1 MITETVRMRYGWII
15 ILWCMAVFP
24 VTAQRMHVE
33 DFGRYKKPFLRKAS
47 FATDKRQAFLDFF
60 TNEKGFQ
67 FFVEDTPI
75 AATEGEG
82 MVTLALPHR
91 TGSLII
97 KHPVYGQLAWKVPNG
112 VLKKKKHY
120 HAYLHTES
128 LEKEFRQ
135 QKQWALISTVP
146 ERAIVYVDTVIHPLL
161 DGNLSIYLPLGRH
174 VCRIESPFYQTLND
188 TIELTDIARF
198 EKRYVLQP
206 FYAYLTVETDWPDAR
221 ICLDGDSLGLQR
233 VETSRLMPG
242 RYRLTVNQ
250 GDSLYYEQWL
260 ELANAERKVVD
271 LHGIEL
277 RPFPQ
282 LGQSIEMS
290 GFPDEVLS
298 DSMASD
304 GLQKQPGQWAD
315 VHITA
320 FDADTEIW
328 LNRERVGQGEW
339 RGNLAP
345 GFYAVSSRK
354 EGLDSRTDFFWV
366 DAGKSVELNLISPLA
381 DYGLLNVSCDEVDA
395 TVFLNGLA
403 VGSAPC
409 VLRNLPV
416 NRTYRVR
423 LVKGRKAA
431 ETLVRLKG
439 NDIVNVKLKLK

>member
-1 MITETVRMRYGWII
+1 
-15 ILWCMAVFP
+15 MAVFP
-24 VTAQRMHVE
+24 VMAQRMHVE
-33 DFGRYKKPFLRKAS
+33 DFGRYKKPFLHKAS
-47 FATDKRQAFLDFF
+47 FTTDKRQALLDFF

-67 FFVEDTPI
+67 FFVEDAPV

-161 DGNLSIYLPLGRH
+161 YGNLSLYLPLGRH

-188 TIELTDIARF
+188 TIELTDIVRF

-242 RYRLTVNQ
+242 RYRLTVNL

-290 GFPDEVLS
+290 GFPDEVLA

-304 GLQKQPGQWAD
+304 GLQEQSGQWAD

-328 LNRERVGQGEW
+328 LNRERLGQGEW
-339 RGNLAP
+339 RGNLAL

-403 VGSAPC
+403 IGSAPC

-416 NRTYRVR
+416 GRTYRVR

-431 ETLVRLKG
+431 ETLVRLRG

>member
-1 MITETVRMRYGWII
+1 M
-15 ILWCMAVFP
+15 
-24 VTAQRMHVE
+24 
-33 DFGRYKKPFLRKAS
+33 
-47 FATDKRQAFLDFF
+47 
-60 TNEKGFQ
+60 
-67 FFVEDTPI
+67 
-75 AATEGEG
+75 
-82 MVTLALPHR
+82 
-91 TGSLII
+91 
-97 KHPVYGQLAWKVPNG
+97 
-112 VLKKKKHY
+112 
-120 HAYLHTES
+120 
-128 LEKEFRQ
+128 
-135 QKQWALISTVP
+135 P

-161 DGNLSIYLPLGRH
+161 DGNLSLYLPLGRH

-188 TIELTDIARF
+188 TIELTDIVRF

-290 GFPDEVLS
+290 GFPDEVLA

-304 GLQKQPGQWAD
+304 GLQEQSGQWAD

-328 LNRERVGQGEW
+328 LNRERLGQGEW

-381 DYGLLNVSCDEVDA
+381 DYGLLNVSCDEVDT

-403 VGSAPC
+403 IGSAPC

-416 NRTYRVR
+416 GRTYRVR

-431 ETLVRLKG
+431 ETLVRLRG

>member
-1 MITETVRMRYGWII
+1 
-15 ILWCMAVFP
+15 MAVFP
-24 VTAQRMHVE
+24 VMAQRMHVE
-33 DFGRYKKPFLRKAS
+33 DFGRYKKPFLHKAS
-47 FATDKRQAFLDFF
+47 FTTDKRQALLDFF

-67 FFVEDTPI
+67 FFVEDAPV

-146 ERAIVYVDTVIHPLL
+146 ERAIVYVDIVIHPLL
-161 DGNLSIYLPLGRH
+161 DGNLSLYLPLGRH

-188 TIELTDIARF
+188 TIELTDIVRF

-290 GFPDEVLS
+290 GFPDEVLA

-304 GLQKQPGQWAD
+304 GLQEQSGQWAD

-403 VGSAPC
+403 IGSAPC

-416 NRTYRVR
+416 GRTYRVR

-431 ETLVRLKG
+431 ETLVRLRG

>member
-1 MITETVRMRYGWII
+1 
-15 ILWCMAVFP
+15 MAVFP
-24 VTAQRMHVE
+24 VMAQRMHVE
-33 DFGRYKKPFLRKAS
+33 DFGRYKKPFLHKAS
-47 FATDKRQAFLDFF
+47 FTTDKRQALLDFF
-60 TNEKGFQ
+60 TIEKGFQ
-67 FFVEDTPI
+67 FFVEDAPV

-161 DGNLSIYLPLGRH
+161 DGNLSLYLPLGRH

-188 TIELTDIARF
+188 TIELTDIVRF

-290 GFPDEVLS
+290 GFPDEVLA

-304 GLQKQPGQWAD
+304 GLQEQSGQWAD

-328 LNRERVGQGEW
+328 LYRERVGQGEW

-403 VGSAPC
+403 IGSAPC

-416 NRTYRVR
+416 GRTYRVR

-431 ETLVRLKG
+431 ETLVRLRG

>member
-1 MITETVRMRYGWII
+1 
-15 ILWCMAVFP
+15 MAVFP
-24 VTAQRMHVE
+24 VMAQRMHVE
-33 DFGRYKKPFLRKAS
+33 DFGRYKKPFLHKAS
-47 FATDKRQAFLDFF
+47 FTTDKRQALLDFF

-67 FFVEDTPI
+67 FFVEDAPV

-161 DGNLSIYLPLGRH
+161 DGNLSLYLPLGRH

-188 TIELTDIARF
+188 TIELTDIVRF

-242 RYRLTVNQ
+242 RYRLTVNL

-290 GFPDEVLS
+290 GFPDEVLA

-304 GLQKQPGQWAD
+304 GLQEQSGQWAD

-320 FDADTEIW
+320 FDVDTEIW
-328 LNRERVGQGEW
+328 LNCERLGQGEW

-403 VGSAPC
+403 IGSAPC

-416 NRTYRVR
+416 GRTYRVR

-431 ETLVRLKG
+431 ETLVRLRG

>member
-1 MITETVRMRYGWII
+1 
-15 ILWCMAVFP
+15 MAVFP
-24 VTAQRMHVE
+24 VMAQRMHVE
-33 DFGRYKKPFLRKAS
+33 DFGRYKKPFLHKAS
-47 FATDKRQAFLDFF
+47 FTTDKRQALLDFF

-67 FFVEDTPI
+67 FFVEDAPV

-161 DGNLSIYLPLGRH
+161 DGNLSLYLPLGRH

-188 TIELTDIARF
+188 TIELTDIVRF

-290 GFPDEVLS
+290 GFPDEVLA

-304 GLQKQPGQWAD
+304 GLQEQSGQWAD

-320 FDADTEIW
+320 FDADPEIW

-403 VGSAPC
+403 IGSAPC

-416 NRTYRVR
+416 GRTYRVR

-431 ETLVRLKG
+431 ETLVRLRG

>member
-1 MITETVRMRYGWII
+1 
-15 ILWCMAVFP
+15 MAVFP
-24 VTAQRMHVE
+24 VMAQRMHVE
-33 DFGRYKKPFLRKAS
+33 DFGRYKKPFLHKAS
-47 FATDKRQAFLDFF
+47 FTTDKRQALLDFF

-67 FFVEDTPI
+67 FFVEDAPV

-161 DGNLSIYLPLGRH
+161 DGNLSLYLPLGRH

-188 TIELTDIARF
+188 TIELTDIVRF

-242 RYRLTVNQ
+242 RYRLTVNL

-290 GFPDEVLS
+290 GFPDEVLA

-304 GLQKQPGQWAD
+304 GLQEQSGQWAD

-328 LNRERVGQGEW
+328 LNRERLGQGEW
-339 RGNLAP
+339 RGNLAL

-366 DAGKSVELNLISPLA
+366 DAGKSVELNLISTLA
-381 DYGLLNVSCDEVDA
+381 DYVLLNVSCDEVDA
-395 TVFLNGLA
+395 TGFLNGLA
-403 VGSAPC
+403 IGSAPC

-416 NRTYRVR
+416 GRTYRVR

-431 ETLVRLKG
+431 ETLVRLRG

>member
-1 MITETVRMRYGWII
+1 
-15 ILWCMAVFP
+15 MAVFP
-24 VTAQRMHVE
+24 VMAQRMHVE
-33 DFGRYKKPFLRKAS
+33 DFGRYKKPFLHKAS
-47 FATDKRQAFLDFF
+47 FTTDKRQALLDFF

-67 FFVEDTPI
+67 FFVEDAPV

-161 DGNLSIYLPLGRH
+161 DGNLSLYLPLGRH

-188 TIELTDIARF
+188 TIELTDIVRF

-290 GFPDEVLS
+290 GFPDEVLA

-304 GLQKQPGQWAD
+304 GLQEQSGQWAD

-381 DYGLLNVSCDEVDA
+381 DYGLLNVSCNEVDA
-395 TVFLNGLA
+395 IVFLNGLA
-403 VGSAPC
+403 IGSAPC

-416 NRTYRVR
+416 GRTYRVR

-431 ETLVRLKG
+431 ETLVRLRG

>member
-1 MITETVRMRYGWII
+1 
-15 ILWCMAVFP
+15 MAVFP
-24 VTAQRMHVE
+24 VMAQRMHVE
-33 DFGRYKKPFLRKAS
+33 DFGRYKKPFLHKAS
-47 FATDKRQAFLDFF
+47 FTTDKRQALLDFF

-67 FFVEDTPI
+67 FFVEDAPV

-161 DGNLSIYLPLGRH
+161 DGNLSLYLPLGRH

-188 TIELTDIARF
+188 TIELTDIVRF

-290 GFPDEVLS
+290 GFPDEVLA

-304 GLQKQPGQWAD
+304 GLQEQSGQWAGI
-315 VHITA
+315 HITA

-403 VGSAPC
+403 IGSAPC

-416 NRTYRVR
+416 GRTYRVR

-431 ETLVRLKG
+431 ETLVRLRG

>member
-1 MITETVRMRYGWII
+1 
-15 ILWCMAVFP
+15 MAVFP
-24 VTAQRMHVE
+24 VMAQRMHVE
-33 DFGRYKKPFLRKAS
+33 DFGRYKKLFLHKAS
-47 FATDKRQAFLDFF
+47 FTTDKRQALLDFF

-67 FFVEDTPI
+67 FFVEDAPV

-161 DGNLSIYLPLGRH
+161 DGNLSLYLPLGRH

-188 TIELTDIARF
+188 TIELTDIVRF

-242 RYRLTVNQ
+242 RYRLTVNL

-290 GFPDEVLS
+290 GFPDEVLA

-304 GLQKQPGQWAD
+304 GLQEQSGQWAD

-328 LNRERVGQGEW
+328 LNRERLGQGEW

-403 VGSAPC
+403 IGSAPC

-416 NRTYRVR
+416 GRTYRVR

-431 ETLVRLKG
+431 ETLVRLRG

>member
-1 MITETVRMRYGWII
+1 
-15 ILWCMAVFP
+15 MAVFP
-24 VTAQRMHVE
+24 VMAQRMHVE
-33 DFGRYKKPFLRKAS
+33 DFGRYKKPFLHKAS
-47 FATDKRQAFLDFF
+47 FTTDKRQALLDFF

-67 FFVEDTPI
+67 FFVEDAPV

-161 DGNLSIYLPLGRH
+161 DGNLSLYLPLGRH

-188 TIELTDIARF
+188 TIELIDIVRF

-290 GFPDEVLS
+290 GFPDEVLA

-304 GLQKQPGQWAD
+304 GLQEQSGQWAD

-403 VGSAPC
+403 IGSAPC

-416 NRTYRVR
+416 GRTYRVR

-431 ETLVRLKG
+431 ETLVRLRG

>member
-1 MITETVRMRYGWII
+1 
-15 ILWCMAVFP
+15 MAVFP
-24 VTAQRMHVE
+24 VMAQRMHVE
-33 DFGRYKKPFLRKAS
+33 DFGRYKKPFLHKAS
-47 FATDKRQAFLDFF
+47 FSTDKRQALLDFF

-67 FFVEDTPI
+67 FFVEDAPV

-161 DGNLSIYLPLGRH
+161 DGNLSLYLPLGRH

-188 TIELTDIARF
+188 TIELTDIVRF

-290 GFPDEVLS
+290 GFPDEVLA

-304 GLQKQPGQWAD
+304 GLQELSGQWAD

-403 VGSAPC
+403 IGSAPC

-416 NRTYRVR
+416 GRTYRVR

-431 ETLVRLKG
+431 ETLVRLRG

>member
-1 MITETVRMRYGWII
+1 
-15 ILWCMAVFP
+15 MAVFP
-24 VTAQRMHVE
+24 VMAQRMHVE
-33 DFGRYKKPFLRKAS
+33 DFGRYKKPFLHKAS
-47 FATDKRQAFLDFF
+47 FTTDKRQALLDFF

-67 FFVEDTPI
+67 FFVEDAPV

-161 DGNLSIYLPLGRH
+161 DGNLSLYLPLGRH

-188 TIELTDIARF
+188 TIELTDIVRF

-282 LGQSIEMS
+282 LGQSIKMS
-290 GFPDEVLS
+290 GFPDEVLA

-304 GLQKQPGQWAD
+304 GLQEQSGQWTD

-403 VGSAPC
+403 IGSAPC

-416 NRTYRVR
+416 GRTYRVR

-431 ETLVRLKG
+431 ETLVRLRG

>member
-1 MITETVRMRYGWII
+1 
-15 ILWCMAVFP
+15 MAVFP
-24 VTAQRMHVE
+24 VMAQRMHVE
-33 DFGRYKKPFLRKAS
+33 DFGRYKKPFLHKAS
-47 FATDKRQAFLDFF
+47 FTTDKQQALLDFF

-67 FFVEDTPI
+67 FFVEDAPV

-161 DGNLSIYLPLGRH
+161 DGNLSLYLPLGRH

-188 TIELTDIARF
+188 TIELTDIVRF

-290 GFPDEVLS
+290 GFPDEVLA

-304 GLQKQPGQWAD
+304 GLQELSGQWAD

-403 VGSAPC
+403 IGSAPC

-416 NRTYRVR
+416 GRTYRVR
-423 LVKGRKAA
+423 LVKGHKAA
-431 ETLVRLKG
+431 ETFVRLRG

>member
-1 MITETVRMRYGWII
+1 
-15 ILWCMAVFP
+15 MAVFP
-24 VTAQRMHVE
+24 VMAQRMHVE
-33 DFGRYKKPFLRKAS
+33 DFGRYKKPFLHKAS
-47 FATDKRQAFLDFF
+47 FTTDKRQALLDFF

-67 FFVEDTPI
+67 FFVEDAPV

-161 DGNLSIYLPLGRH
+161 DGNLSLYLPLGRH

-188 TIELTDIARF
+188 TIELTDIVRF

-242 RYRLTVNQ
+242 RYRLTVNL

-290 GFPDEVLS
+290 GFPDEVLA

-304 GLQKQPGQWAD
+304 GLQEQSGQWAD

-320 FDADTEIW
+320 FDVDTEIW
-328 LNRERVGQGEW
+328 LNRERLGQGEW

-403 VGSAPC
+403 IGSAPC

-416 NRTYRVR
+416 GRTYRVR

-431 ETLVRLKG
+431 ETLVRLYG
-439 NDIVNVKLKLK
+439 A

>member
-1 MITETVRMRYGWII
+1 
-15 ILWCMAVFP
+15 MAVFP
-24 VTAQRMHVE
+24 VMAQRMHVE

-47 FATDKRQAFLDFF
+47 FTTDKRQALLDFF

-67 FFVEDTPI
+67 FFVEDAPV

-161 DGNLSIYLPLGRH
+161 DGNLSLYLPLGRH

-188 TIELTDIARF
+188 TIELTDIVRF

-242 RYRLTVNQ
+242 RYRLTVNL

-290 GFPDEVLS
+290 GFPDEVLA

-304 GLQKQPGQWAD
+304 GLQEQSGQWAD

-328 LNRERVGQGEW
+328 LNRERLGQGEW

-403 VGSAPC
+403 IGSAPC

-416 NRTYRVR
+416 GRTYRVR

-431 ETLVRLKG
+431 ETLVRLRG

>member
-1 MITETVRMRYGWII
+1 
-15 ILWCMAVFP
+15 MAVFP
-24 VTAQRMHVE
+24 VMAQRMHVE
-33 DFGRYKKPFLRKAS
+33 DFGRYKKPFLHKAS
-47 FATDKRQAFLDFF
+47 FTTDKRQALLDFF

-67 FFVEDTPI
+67 FFVEDAPV
-75 AATEGEG
+75 AVTEGEG

-161 DGNLSIYLPLGRH
+161 DGNLSLYLPLGRH

-188 TIELTDIARF
+188 TIELTDIVRF

-290 GFPDEVLS
+290 GFPDEVLA

-304 GLQKQPGQWAD
+304 GLQEQSGQWAD

-403 VGSAPC
+403 IGSAPC

-416 NRTYRVR
+416 GRTYRVR

-431 ETLVRLKG
+431 ETLVRLRG
-439 NDIVNVKLKLK
+439 NDIGNVKVKLK

>member
-1 MITETVRMRYGWII
+1 
-15 ILWCMAVFP
+15 MAVFP
-24 VTAQRMHVE
+24 VMAQRMHVE
-33 DFGRYKKPFLRKAS
+33 DFGRYKKPFLHKAS
-47 FATDKRQAFLDFF
+47 FTTDKRQALLDFF

-67 FFVEDTPI
+67 FFVEDAPV

-161 DGNLSIYLPLGRH
+161 DGNLSLYLPLGRH

-188 TIELTDIARF
+188 TIELTDIVRF

-242 RYRLTVNQ
+242 RYRLTVNL

-290 GFPDEVLS
+290 GFPDEVLA

-304 GLQKQPGQWAD
+304 GLQEQSGQWAD

-320 FDADTEIW
+320 FDVDTEIW
-328 LNRERVGQGEW
+328 LNRERLGQGEW

-403 VGSAPC
+403 IGSAPC

-416 NRTYRVR
+416 GRTYRVR

-431 ETLVRLKG
+431 ETLVRLRG
-439 NDIVNVKLKLK
+439 MTL

>member
-1 MITETVRMRYGWII
+1 
-15 ILWCMAVFP
+15 MAVFP
-24 VTAQRMHVE
+24 VMAQRMHVE
-33 DFGRYKKPFLRKAS
+33 DFGRYKKPFLHKAS
-47 FATDKRQAFLDFF
+47 FTTDKRQALLDFF

-67 FFVEDTPI
+67 FFVEDAPV

-161 DGNLSIYLPLGRH
+161 DGNLSLYLPLGRH

-188 TIELTDIARF
+188 TIELTDIVRF

-290 GFPDEVLS
+290 GFPDEVLA

-304 GLQKQPGQWAD
+304 GLQEQSGQWAD

-354 EGLDSRTDFFWV
+354 EGLDSPTDFFWV

-403 VGSAPC
+403 IGSAPC

-416 NRTYRVR
+416 GRTYRVR

-431 ETLVRLKG
+431 ETLVRLRG

>member
-1 MITETVRMRYGWII
+1 
-15 ILWCMAVFP
+15 MAVFP
-24 VTAQRMHVE
+24 VMAQRMHVE
-33 DFGRYKKPFLRKAS
+33 DFGRYKKPFLHKAS
-47 FATDKRQAFLDFF
+47 FTTDKRQALLDFF

-67 FFVEDTPI
+67 FFVEDAPV

-161 DGNLSIYLPLGRH
+161 DGNLSLYLPLGRH

-188 TIELTDIARF
+188 TIELTDIVRF

-260 ELANAERKVVD
+260 ELVNAERKVVD

-290 GFPDEVLS
+290 GFPDEVLA

-304 GLQKQPGQWAD
+304 GLQELSGQWAD

-345 GFYAVSSRK
+345 GFYVVSSRK

-403 VGSAPC
+403 IGSAPC

-416 NRTYRVR
+416 GRTYRVR

-431 ETLVRLKG
+431 ETLVRLRG

>member
-1 MITETVRMRYGWII
+1 
-15 ILWCMAVFP
+15 MAVFP
-24 VTAQRMHVE
+24 VMAQRMHVE
-33 DFGRYKKPFLRKAS
+33 DFGRYKKPFLHKAS
-47 FATDKRQAFLDFF
+47 FTTDKRQALLDFF

-67 FFVEDTPI
+67 FFVEDAPV

-161 DGNLSIYLPLGRH
+161 DGNLSLYLPLGRH

-188 TIELTDIARF
+188 TIELTDIVRF

-242 RYRLTVNQ
+242 RYRLTVNL

-290 GFPDEVLS
+290 GFPDEVLA

-304 GLQKQPGQWAD
+304 GLQEQSGQWAD

-320 FDADTEIW
+320 FDADPEIW
-328 LNRERVGQGEW
+328 LNRERLGQGEW

-403 VGSAPC
+403 IGSAPC

-416 NRTYRVR
+416 GRTYRVR

-431 ETLVRLKG
+431 ETLVRLRG

>member
-1 MITETVRMRYGWII
+1 
-15 ILWCMAVFP
+15 MAVFP
-24 VTAQRMHVE
+24 VMAQRMHVE
-33 DFGRYKKPFLRKAS
+33 DFGRYKKPFLHKAS
-47 FATDKRQAFLDFF
+47 FTTDKRQALLDFF

-67 FFVEDTPI
+67 FFVEDAPV

-161 DGNLSIYLPLGRH
+161 DGNLSLYLPLGRH

-188 TIELTDIARF
+188 TIELTDIVRF

-242 RYRLTVNQ
+242 RYRLTVNL

-290 GFPDEVLS
+290 GFPDEVLA

-304 GLQKQPGQWAD
+304 GLQEQSGQWAD

-320 FDADTEIW
+320 FDVDTEIW
-328 LNRERVGQGEW
+328 LNRERLGQGEW

-403 VGSAPC
+403 IGSAPC

-416 NRTYRVR
+416 GRTYRVR

-431 ETLVRLKG
+431 ETLVRLRG

>member
-1 MITETVRMRYGWII
+1 
-15 ILWCMAVFP
+15 MAVFP
-24 VTAQRMHVE
+24 VMAQRMHVE
-33 DFGRYKKPFLRKAS
+33 DFGRYKKPFLHKAS
-47 FATDKRQAFLDFF
+47 FTTDKRQALLDFF

-67 FFVEDTPI
+67 FFVEDAPV

-161 DGNLSIYLPLGRH
+161 DGNLSLYLPLGRH

-188 TIELTDIARF
+188 TIELTDIVRF

-290 GFPDEVLS
+290 GFPDEVLA

-304 GLQKQPGQWAD
+304 GLQELSGQWAD

-403 VGSAPC
+403 IGSAPC

-416 NRTYRVR
+416 GRTYRVR

-431 ETLVRLKG
+431 ETLVRLRG

>member
-1 MITETVRMRYGWII
+1 M
-15 ILWCMAVFP
+15 
-24 VTAQRMHVE
+24 AQRMHVE
-33 DFGRYKKPFLRKAS
+33 DFGRYKKPFLHKAS
-47 FATDKRQAFLDFF
+47 FTIDKRQALLDFF

-67 FFVEDTPI
+67 FFVEDASV

-161 DGNLSIYLPLGRH
+161 DGNLSLYLPLGRH

-188 TIELTDIARF
+188 TIELTDIVRF

-290 GFPDEVLS
+290 GFPDEVLA

-304 GLQKQPGQWAD
+304 GLQEQSGQWAD

-403 VGSAPC
+403 IGSAPC

-416 NRTYRVR
+416 GRTYRVR

-431 ETLVRLKG
+431 ETLVRLRG

>member
-1 MITETVRMRYGWII
+1 
-15 ILWCMAVFP
+15 MAVFP
-24 VTAQRMHVE
+24 VMAQRMHVE
-33 DFGRYKKPFLRKAS
+33 DFGRYKKPFLHKAS
-47 FATDKRQAFLDFF
+47 FTTDKRQALLDFF

-67 FFVEDTPI
+67 FSVEDAPV

-161 DGNLSIYLPLGRH
+161 DGNLSLYLPLGRH

-188 TIELTDIARF
+188 TIELTDIVRF

-250 GDSLYYEQWL
+250 GDLLYYEQWL

-290 GFPDEVLS
+290 GFPDEVLA

-304 GLQKQPGQWAD
+304 GLQEQSGQWAD

-381 DYGLLNVSCDEVDA
+381 DYGLLNVSCNEVDA
-395 TVFLNGLA
+395 IVFLNGLA
-403 VGSAPC
+403 IGSAPC

-416 NRTYRVR
+416 GRTYRVR

-431 ETLVRLKG
+431 ETLVRLRG

>member
-1 MITETVRMRYGWII
+1 
-15 ILWCMAVFP
+15 MAVFP
-24 VTAQRMHVE
+24 VMAQRMHVE
-33 DFGRYKKPFLRKAS
+33 DFGRYKKPFLHKAS
-47 FATDKRQAFLDFF
+47 FTTDKRQALLDIF

-67 FFVEDTPI
+67 FFVEDAPV

-161 DGNLSIYLPLGRH
+161 DGNLSLYLPLGRH

-188 TIELTDIARF
+188 TIELTDIVRF

-290 GFPDEVLS
+290 GFPDEVLA

-304 GLQKQPGQWAD
+304 GLQEQSGQWAD

-403 VGSAPC
+403 IGSAPC

-416 NRTYRVR
+416 GRTYRVR

-431 ETLVRLKG
+431 ETLVRLRG

>member
-1 MITETVRMRYGWII
+1 MT
-15 ILWCMAVFP
+15 AFP
-24 VTAQRMHVE
+24 VMAQRMRVE
-33 DFGRYKKPFLRKAS
+33 DFGRYKRPFLQKAP
-47 FATDKRQAFLDFF
+47 FTTDKRQALLDFL
-60 TNEKGFQ
+60 
-67 FFVEDTPI
+67 
-75 AATEGEG
+75 
-82 MVTLALPHR
+82 MVTLTLPHR
-91 TGSLII
+91 TSFLVI
-97 KHPVYGQLAWKVPNG
+97 KHPVYGQLAWKVPDG

-146 ERAIVYVDTVIHPLL
+146 EHAIVYVDTVIHPLL
-161 DGNLSIYLPLGRH
+161 DGTLSLYLSLGRH
-174 VCRIESPFYQTLND
+174 ACRIESPFYQTLND
-188 TIELTDIARF
+188 TIELTDSARF

-221 ICLDGDSLGLQR
+221 ICLDGQPLG
-233 VETSRLMPG
+233 M
-242 RYRLTVNQ
+242 
-250 GDSLYYEQWL
+250 WL

-282 LGQSIEMS
+282 PGQTIETL
-290 GFPDEVLS
+290 GFPNEVLADSLAS
-298 DSMASD
+298 DS
-304 GLQKQPGQWAD
+304 LQVQPEQWAD

-328 LNRERVGQGEW
+328 LNREQVGQGEW
-339 RGNLAP
+339 RGKLAP
-345 GFYAVSSRK
+345 GFYAVSSKK

-395 TVFLNGLA
+395 AVFLNGLA
-403 VGSAPC
+403 AGFAPC

-416 NRTYRVR
+416 DRTYRLR

>member
-1 MITETVRMRYGWII
+1 
-15 ILWCMAVFP
+15 MAVFP
-24 VTAQRMHVE
+24 VMAQRMHVE
-33 DFGRYKKPFLRKAS
+33 DFGRYKKPFLHKAS
-47 FATDKRQAFLDFF
+47 FTTDKRQAQLDFF

-67 FFVEDTPI
+67 FFVEDAPV

-161 DGNLSIYLPLGRH
+161 DGNLSLYLPLGRH

-188 TIELTDIARF
+188 TIELTDIVRF

-290 GFPDEVLS
+290 GFPDEVLA

-304 GLQKQPGQWAD
+304 GLQEQSGQWAD

-320 FDADTEIW
+320 FDADTEIC

-403 VGSAPC
+403 IGSAPC

-416 NRTYRVR
+416 GRTYRVR

-431 ETLVRLKG
+431 ETLVRLRG

>member
-1 MITETVRMRYGWII
+1 
-15 ILWCMAVFP
+15 MAVFP
-24 VTAQRMHVE
+24 VMAQRMHVE
-33 DFGRYKKPFLRKAS
+33 DFGRYKKPFLHKAS
-47 FATDKRQAFLDFF
+47 FTTDKRQALLDFF

-67 FFVEDTPI
+67 FFVEDAPV

-97 KHPVYGQLAWKVPNG
+97 KPPVYGQLAWKVPNG

-161 DGNLSIYLPLGRH
+161 DGNLSLYLPLGRH

-188 TIELTDIARF
+188 TIELTDIVRF

-290 GFPDEVLS
+290 GFPDEVLA

-304 GLQKQPGQWAD
+304 GLQEQSGQWAD

-403 VGSAPC
+403 IGSAPC

-416 NRTYRVR
+416 GRTYRVR

-431 ETLVRLKG
+431 ETLVRLRG

>member
-1 MITETVRMRYGWII
+1 
-15 ILWCMAVFP
+15 
-24 VTAQRMHVE
+24 
-33 DFGRYKKPFLRKAS
+33 
-47 FATDKRQAFLDFF
+47 
-60 TNEKGFQ
+60 
-67 FFVEDTPI
+67 
-75 AATEGEG
+75 

-161 DGNLSIYLPLGRH
+161 DGNLSLYLPLGRH

-188 TIELTDIARF
+188 TIELTDIVRF

-242 RYRLTVNQ
+242 RYRLTVNL

-290 GFPDEVLS
+290 GFPDEVLA

-304 GLQKQPGQWAD
+304 GLQEQSGQWAD

-328 LNRERVGQGEW
+328 LNRERLGQGEW
-339 RGNLAP
+339 RGNLAL

-403 VGSAPC
+403 IGSAPC

-416 NRTYRVR
+416 GRTYRVR

-431 ETLVRLKG
+431 ETLVRLRG

>member
-1 MITETVRMRYGWII
+1 
-15 ILWCMAVFP
+15 MAVFP
-24 VTAQRMHVE
+24 VMAQRMHVE
-33 DFGRYKKPFLRKAS
+33 DFGRYKKPFLHKAS
-47 FATDKRQAFLDFF
+47 FTTDKRQALLDFF

-67 FFVEDTPI
+67 FFVEDASV

-161 DGNLSIYLPLGRH
+161 DGNLSLYLPLGRH

-188 TIELTDIARF
+188 TIELTDIVRF

-290 GFPDEVLS
+290 GFPDEVLA

-304 GLQKQPGQWAD
+304 GLQEQSGQWAD

-403 VGSAPC
+403 IGSAPC

-416 NRTYRVR
+416 GRTYRVR

-431 ETLVRLKG
+431 ETLVRLRG
-439 NDIVNVKLKLK
+439 NDIVNVKLKLKK

>member
-1 MITETVRMRYGWII
+1 
-15 ILWCMAVFP
+15 MAVFP
-24 VTAQRMHVE
+24 VMAQRMHVE
-33 DFGRYKKPFLRKAS
+33 DFGRYKKPFLHKAS
-47 FATDKRQAFLDFF
+47 FTTDKRQALLDFF

-67 FFVEDTPI
+67 FFVEDAPV

-161 DGNLSIYLPLGRH
+161 DGNLSLYLPLGRH

-188 TIELTDIARF
+188 TIELTDIVRF

-242 RYRLTVNQ
+242 RYRLTVNL

-290 GFPDEVLS
+290 GFPDEVLA

-304 GLQKQPGQWAD
+304 GLQEQSRQWAD

-328 LNRERVGQGEW
+328 LNRERLGQGEW

-403 VGSAPC
+403 IGSAPC

-416 NRTYRVR
+416 GRTYRVR

-431 ETLVRLKG
+431 ETLVRLRG

>member
-1 MITETVRMRYGWII
+1 
-15 ILWCMAVFP
+15 MAVFP
-24 VTAQRMHVE
+24 VMAQRMHVE
-33 DFGRYKKPFLRKAS
+33 DFGRYKKSFLHKAS
-47 FATDKRQAFLDFF
+47 FTTDKRQALLDFF

-67 FFVEDTPI
+67 FFVEDAPV

-161 DGNLSIYLPLGRH
+161 DGNLSLYLPLGRH

-188 TIELTDIARF
+188 TIELTDIVRF

-290 GFPDEVLS
+290 GFPDEVLA

-304 GLQKQPGQWAD
+304 GLQEQSGQWAD

-403 VGSAPC
+403 IGSAPC

-416 NRTYRVR
+416 GRTYRVR

-431 ETLVRLKG
+431 ETLVRLRG

>member
-1 MITETVRMRYGWII
+1 
-15 ILWCMAVFP
+15 MAVFP
-24 VTAQRMHVE
+24 VMAQRMHVE
-33 DFGRYKKPFLRKAS
+33 DFGRYKKPFLHKAS
-47 FATDKRQAFLDFF
+47 FTTDKRQALLDFF
-60 TNEKGFQ
+60 INEKGFQ
-67 FFVEDTPI
+67 FFVEDAPV

-161 DGNLSIYLPLGRH
+161 DGNLSLYLPLGRH

-188 TIELTDIARF
+188 TIELTDIVRF

-290 GFPDEVLS
+290 GFPDEVLA

-304 GLQKQPGQWAD
+304 GLQEQSGQWAD
-315 VHITA
+315 VPITA

-403 VGSAPC
+403 IGSAPC

-416 NRTYRVR
+416 GRTYRVR

-431 ETLVRLKG
+431 ETLVRLRG

>member
-1 MITETVRMRYGWII
+1 
-15 ILWCMAVFP
+15 MAVFP
-24 VTAQRMHVE
+24 VMAQRMHVE
-33 DFGRYKKPFLRKAS
+33 DFGRYKKPFLHKAS
-47 FATDKRQAFLDFF
+47 FTTDKRQALLDFF

-67 FFVEDTPI
+67 FFVEDASV

-161 DGNLSIYLPLGRH
+161 DGNLSLYLPLGRH

-188 TIELTDIARF
+188 TIELTDIVRF

-290 GFPDEVLS
+290 GFPDEVLA

-304 GLQKQPGQWAD
+304 GLQEQSGQWAD

-403 VGSAPC
+403 IGSAPC

-416 NRTYRVR
+416 GRTYRVR

-431 ETLVRLKG
+431 ETLVRLRG

>member
-1 MITETVRMRYGWII
+1 
-15 ILWCMAVFP
+15 MAVFP
-24 VTAQRMHVE
+24 VMAQRMHVE
-33 DFGRYKKPFLRKAS
+33 DFGRYKKPFLHKAS
-47 FATDKRQAFLDFF
+47 FTTDKRQALLDFF

-67 FFVEDTPI
+67 FFVEDAPV

-97 KHPVYGQLAWKVPNG
+97 KHPVYGHLAWKVPNG

-161 DGNLSIYLPLGRH
+161 DGNLSLYLPLGRH

-188 TIELTDIARF
+188 TIELTDIVRF

-271 LHGIEL
+271 LHGIDL

-282 LGQSIEMS
+282 LGQSIELS
-290 GFPDEVLS
+290 GFPDEVLA

-304 GLQKQPGQWAD
+304 GLQEQSGQWAD

-328 LNRERVGQGEW
+328 LNRERMGQGEW

-403 VGSAPC
+403 IGSAPC

-416 NRTYRVR
+416 GRTYRVR

-431 ETLVRLKG
+431 ETLVRLRG

>member
-1 MITETVRMRYGWII
+1 
-15 ILWCMAVFP
+15 MAVFP
-24 VTAQRMHVE
+24 VMAQRMHVE
-33 DFGRYKKPFLRKAS
+33 DFGRYKKPFLHKAS
-47 FATDKRQAFLDFF
+47 FTTDKRQALLDFF

-67 FFVEDTPI
+67 FFVEDAPV

-161 DGNLSIYLPLGRH
+161 DGNLSLYLPLGRH

-188 TIELTDIARF
+188 TIELTDIVRF

-242 RYRLTVNQ
+242 RYRLTVNL

-290 GFPDEVLS
+290 GFPDEVLA

-304 GLQKQPGQWAD
+304 GLQEQSGQWAD

-328 LNRERVGQGEW
+328 LNRERLGQGEW
-339 RGNLAP
+339 RGNLAL

-366 DAGKSVELNLISPLA
+366 DAGRAWN
-381 DYGLLNVSCDEVDA
+381 
-395 TVFLNGLA
+395 
-403 VGSAPC
+403 
-409 VLRNLPV
+409 
-416 NRTYRVR
+416 
-423 LVKGRKAA
+423 
-431 ETLVRLKG
+431 
-439 NDIVNVKLKLK
+439 

>member
-1 MITETVRMRYGWII
+1 
-15 ILWCMAVFP
+15 MAVFP
-24 VTAQRMHVE
+24 VMAQRMHVE
-33 DFGRYKKPFLRKAS
+33 DFGRYKKPFLHKAS
-47 FATDKRQAFLDFF
+47 FTTDKRQALLDFF

-67 FFVEDTPI
+67 FFVEDASV

-161 DGNLSIYLPLGRH
+161 DGNLSLYLPLGRH

-188 TIELTDIARF
+188 TIELTDIVRF

-242 RYRLTVNQ
+242 RYRLTVNL

-290 GFPDEVLS
+290 GFPDEVLA

-304 GLQKQPGQWAD
+304 GLQEQSGQWAD

-320 FDADTEIW
+320 FDVDTEIW
-328 LNRERVGQGEW
+328 LNRERLGQGEW

-403 VGSAPC
+403 IGSAPC

-416 NRTYRVR
+416 GRTYRVR

-431 ETLVRLKG
+431 ETLVRLRG

>member
-1 MITETVRMRYGWII
+1 
-15 ILWCMAVFP
+15 MAVFP
-24 VTAQRMHVE
+24 VMAQRMHVE
-33 DFGRYKKPFLRKAS
+33 DFGRYKKPFLHKAS
-47 FATDKRQAFLDFF
+47 FTTDKRQALLDFF

-67 FFVEDTPI
+67 FFVEDAPV

-82 MVTLALPHR
+82 MVTLALPHC

-161 DGNLSIYLPLGRH
+161 DGNLSLYLPLGRH

-188 TIELTDIARF
+188 TIELTDIVRF

-290 GFPDEVLS
+290 GFPDEVLA

-304 GLQKQPGQWAD
+304 GLQEQSGQWAD

-403 VGSAPC
+403 IGSAPC

-416 NRTYRVR
+416 GRTYRVR

-431 ETLVRLKG
+431 ETLVRLRG

>member
-1 MITETVRMRYGWII
+1 
-15 ILWCMAVFP
+15 MAFFP
-24 VTAQRMHVE
+24 VMAQRMHVE
-33 DFGRYKKPFLRKAS
+33 DFGRYKKPFLHKAS
-47 FATDKRQAFLDFF
+47 FTTDKRQALLDFF

-67 FFVEDTPI
+67 FFVEDAPV

-161 DGNLSIYLPLGRH
+161 DGNLSLYLPLGRH

-188 TIELTDIARF
+188 TIELTDIVRF

-260 ELANAERKVVD
+260 ELVNAERKVVD

-290 GFPDEVLS
+290 GFPDEVLA

-304 GLQKQPGQWAD
+304 GLQEQSGQWAD

-403 VGSAPC
+403 IGSAPC

-416 NRTYRVR
+416 GRTYRVR

-431 ETLVRLKG
+431 ETLVRLRG